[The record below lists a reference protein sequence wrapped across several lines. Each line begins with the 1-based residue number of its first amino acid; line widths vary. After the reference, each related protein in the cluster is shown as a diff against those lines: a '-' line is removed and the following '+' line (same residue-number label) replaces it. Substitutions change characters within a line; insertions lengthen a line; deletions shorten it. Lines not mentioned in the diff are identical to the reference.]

1 MNIPTTQR
9 RFWLLAA
16 MITSLAGG
24 QALAE
29 SKVDV
34 RLKKRAARPVAAAA
48 TRQSASRDAAS
59 SLTRQLTPAK
69 VLRDGKLRYDRPK
82 PTTRQKASVDH
93 ARDQVGGLREIG
105 PLGQDSDNAIISQTD
120 IDRLRMIEKILDIRE
135 LFELHSLIGRDL
147 AHTHDFLMN
156 MIEAAI
162 QDLMDIIAAEMGNI
176 MTSEGLA
183 EDRAEYTEGTIFG
196 WFSGWLEDLH
206 NSAFGGK
213 DYLNDMDG
221 DGLPDGM
228 DDDMDGD
235 GIPNDEDDDRDGDG
249 VPNKKDKYPENPK
262 KSIFPENEVWL
273 LSDGLPRELA
283 DEFLYQWIVNDMNS
297 QPLLEGDLHALLY
310 LAIENWMTR
319 Y

>member
-1 MNIPTTQR
+1 MNISTTQR

-48 TRQSASRDAAS
+48 IRQSASRDAS
-59 SLTRQLTPAK
+59 GLTRQLTPAK
-69 VLRDGKLRYDRPK
+69 VLRDGKLRDDRPK

-105 PLGQDSDNAIISQTD
+105 PLGQDSASTIISQTD

-147 AHTHDFLMN
+147 AHTHDHLMD
-156 MIEAAI
+156 MMDAAF
-162 QDLMDIIAAEMGNI
+162 QNLMDIIAAKMGR
-176 MTSEGLA
+176 MSGVGLA
-183 EDRAEYTEGTIFG
+183 EERAAYDDDTIFG
-196 WFSGWLEDLH
+196 LFSDWLEDLC
-206 NSAFGGK
+206 SDDGEGRF
-213 DYLNDMDG
+213 DDPDG
-221 DGLPDGM
+221 DGFPNAI
-228 DDDMDGD
+228 DDDD
-235 GIPNDEDDDRDGDG
+235 DGDG
-249 VPNKKDKYPENPK
+249 VKDKDDADPYDPNV
-262 KSIFPENEVWL
+262 SIFPENEVWL
-273 LSDGLPRELA
+273 LSAGLPRELA
-283 DEFLYQWIVNDMNS
+283 DEFLYQWFVNDMDNGS
-297 QPLLEGDLHALLY
+297 LLEGDLHVLLH

>member
-1 MNIPTTQR
+1 MNIPATQR
-9 RFWLLAA
+9 RFWLLAT

-34 RLKKRAARPVAAAA
+34 RLKKRVARPVAAAA
-48 TRQSASRDAAS
+48 IRQSAPRDAS
-59 SLTRQLTPAK
+59 GRTRQLTPTK
-69 VLRDGKLRYDRPK
+69 VLRDGKPRDDRPT
-82 PTTRQKASVDH
+82 PTARQKVSVDH

-105 PLGQDSDNAIISQTD
+105 PLGQDPDNAIISQN

-135 LFELHSLIGRDL
+135 LLELDSLIGRDL

-156 MIEAAI
+156 MIDAAI
-162 QDLMDIIAAEMGNI
+162 QDLMDIIAAEMGQI

-206 NSAFGGK
+206 NSVFGGK

-221 DGLPDGM
+221 DGLPDSM

-235 GIPNDEDDDRDGDG
+235 GIRNDKDDDKDGDG
-249 VPNKKDKYPENPK
+249 VENDDDKYPENPK

-273 LSDGLPRELA
+273 LSAGLPRELA
-283 DEFLYQWIVNDMNS
+283 DEFLYQWFVNGMDNGS
-297 QPLLEGDLHALLY
+297 LLEGDLHVLLH

-319 Y
+319 H

>member
-105 PLGQDSDNAIISQTD
+105 PLGQDSD
-120 IDRLRMIEKILDIRE
+120 L
-135 LFELHSLIGRDL
+135 SLI
-147 AHTHDFLMN
+147 H
-156 MIEAAI
+156 I
-162 QDLMDIIAAEMGNI
+162 
-176 MTSEGLA
+176 
-183 EDRAEYTEGTIFG
+183 
-196 WFSGWLEDLH
+196 
-206 NSAFGGK
+206 
-213 DYLNDMDG
+213 
-221 DGLPDGM
+221 
-228 DDDMDGD
+228 
-235 GIPNDEDDDRDGDG
+235 
-249 VPNKKDKYPENPK
+249 
-262 KSIFPENEVWL
+262 
-273 LSDGLPRELA
+273 
-283 DEFLYQWIVNDMNS
+283 
-297 QPLLEGDLHALLY
+297 
-310 LAIENWMTR
+310 
-319 Y
+319 